1 MVERDMSERKVK
13 HGSFTI
19 ERKFEASSAL
29 VYSAFATEKGK
40 QAWFSGP
47 SDSWSLEDRGFDFR
61 IGGSEALTGKWK
73 SGMIT
78 RFDAHYHDIVPD
90 ERIIYSYTMH
100 VDGKKISVSLATIEF
115 KKGGADTLLVL
126 NEQGVFLDGYDDSG
140 SRERGTIGLIDKLEA
155 AIRDGRVQ

>member
-1 MVERDMSERKVK
+1 MSERKAD

-19 ERKFEASSAL
+19 ERKFDAPPAL

-47 SDSWSLEDRGFDFR
+47 NDLWSLEDRAFDFR
-61 IGGSEALTGKWK
+61 VGGSETLSGKWK
-73 SGMIT
+73 TGRIT

-100 VDGKKISVSLATIEF
+100 VDDRKISVSLATLEF
-115 KKGGADTLLVL
+115 KKSGAGTLLVL
-126 NEQGVFLDGYDDSG
+126 NEQGAFLDGYDDAG
-140 SRERGTIGLIDKLEA
+140 SRERGTIGLIEKLEA
-155 AIRDGRVQ
+155 AIRDGKLQ